1 MIRVGIIGM
10 GIRGRLYGR
19 AVLQNPDAELV
30 GFAEINPKVI
40 KEAEE
45 FFKIKGVSD
54 YKELLNKG
62 LDAVII
68 ATPDFAHAEPVLE
81 AIRRGYNVMIEKP
94 IAMSVKEAEA
104 IVEEASKKGIKGQVA
119 FENRW
124 NAPFVMVRES
134 IKNGEFGDIYAMRVT
149 LNDTIYVPTR
159 MISWAGRSSPGWFLL
174 SHCVDMALWLLEKK
188 AKRVDARGIKKVLK
202 GRGIDTYDAID
213 ADIMFEDGSISHFF
227 SSWILP
233 ESMPFV
239 AQFKFEIY
247 GEKGYSNIDF
257 SNSVITNASEKYYFA
272 GLPTLWAD
280 IHNRITGAPVWM
292 LDSFIDCIKNDKP
305 VIASLEEGLE
315 VTKIIA
321 AMHRAIE
328 EEKEIEISL

>member
-30 GFAEINPKVI
+30 GFAEINPKAL

-45 FFKIKGVSD
+45 FFGIKGVSD
-54 YKELLNKG
+54 YKELLDKE
-62 LDAVII
+62 LDAVIV
-68 ATPDFAHAEPVLE
+68 ATPDFAHTEPALE
-81 AIRRGYNVMIEKP
+81 IIKRGYHIMIEKP

-124 NAPFVMVRES
+124 NSPFIMARES

-159 MISWAGRSSPGWFLL
+159 MLSWAGRSSPGWFLM
-174 SHCVDMALWLLEKK
+174 SHCVDMALWLVGKK
-188 AKRVDARGIKKVLK
+188 VRIANARGIKRVLK
-202 GRGIDTYDAID
+202 GKGIDTYDAID
-213 ADIMFEDGSISHFF
+213 ASIRFEDGSIAHFF

-233 ESMPFV
+233 ESMPYV

-272 GLPTLWAD
+272 GLPSLWAD

-315 VTKIIA
+315 VTRIVSAI
-321 AMHRAIE
+321 HRSIDE
-328 EEKEIEISL
+328 EREIEIR

>member
-19 AVLQNPDAELV
+19 AILQNPDAKLV
-30 GFAEINPKVI
+30 GFVEINPKVL
-40 KEAEE
+40 KEVEE
-45 FFKIKGVSD
+45 FFKVKGVSD
-54 YKELLNKG
+54 YKELLNKK

-68 ATPDFAHAEPVLE
+68 ATPDFAHTEPALE
-81 AIRRGYNVMIEKP
+81 AIKRGYNVMIEKP
-94 IAMSVKEAEA
+94 ITMDTREAE
-104 IVEEASKKGIKGQVA
+104 ILVEEASKKGIKGQIA

-124 NAPFVMVRES
+124 NAPFVMARES
-134 IKNGEFGDIYAMRVT
+134 IKNGEFGNIYAMRVT

-159 MISWAGRSSPGWFLL
+159 MIGWAEKSSPGWFLM
-174 SHCVDMALWLLEKK
+174 SHCVDIALWLTGE
-188 AKRVDARGIKKVLK
+188 RVESVDARGIKKVLK
-202 GRGIDTYDAID
+202 ERGIDTYDAIE
-213 ADIMFEDGSISHFF
+213 ASIRFEDNSIAHFF

-272 GLPTLWAD
+272 GLPTLWAN

-305 VIASLEEGLE
+305 VIAPLEDGLE
-315 VTKIIA
+315 VTKIVS
-321 AMHRAIE
+321 AIHKSV
-328 EEKEIEISL
+328 EEKREVKL